1 MKILSTFAA
10 VVLLVH
16 EVATWGRLT
25 RLAWLELSRV
35 FVLFDLACTRLVQR
49 VIKPQYVLGG
59 SCHKRGVCC
68 KSIIGNPPTFIK
80 KSWALRLYA
89 GYHALMHKFE
99 VVGRTEDDGL
109 IFSCGHLRSD
119 GRCGIYRHRPRLCR
133 NYPVLPFFG
142 PPQLLPGC
150 GYKVVPRA
158 VSEMRTRPSLPII
171 DAHVAVHHPTPPRRR
186 QGESERPEDYHQV
199 VP

>member
-1 MKILSTFAA
+1 MKNFGVFAA
-10 VVLLVH
+10 LALLIY
-16 EVATWGRLT
+16 EIATRARLT
-25 RLAWLELSRV
+25 RLIWNELTRV
-35 FVLFDLACTRLVQR
+35 FILFDLGCQRLVQR
-49 VIKPQYVLGG
+49 VVKPQYVLGG

-68 KSIIGNPPTFIK
+68 RSIIGNPPNIIK
-80 KSWALRLYA
+80 KTWGLRLYA

-150 GYKVVPRA
+150 GYKIIPRA
-158 VSEMRTRPSLPII
+158 VAAMKPRVSLPIVN
-171 DAHVAVHHPTPPRRR
+171 AHVAVHHPTPPKR
-186 QGESERPEDYHQV
+186 GPAESERPEDYHRV
-199 VP
+199 EP